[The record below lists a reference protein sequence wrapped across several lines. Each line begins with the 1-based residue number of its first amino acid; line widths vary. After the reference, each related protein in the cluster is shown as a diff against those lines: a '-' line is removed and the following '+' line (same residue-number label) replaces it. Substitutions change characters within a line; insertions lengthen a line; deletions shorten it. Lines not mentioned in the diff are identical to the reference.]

1 LRRLAVLLLLATAIA
16 AAPGPA
22 PRGYVQAVEFPYY
35 LYPRQL
41 WERELVWLKAIGVR
55 TIEFSIPWN
64 WHQVQPGR
72 YDLTG
77 ATTPRRDLAGLV
89 KILRRLELRAWVRP
103 LPPAPEWPSPNL
115 EGAAQRAWLRQL
127 EQLLATQTVSH
138 GGPIA
143 FSDSPIPGV
152 DAAAAPADPAEVSLV
167 DPGALAASREAI
179 HTGRKGIVWRHV
191 EDALY
196 PAGWTD
202 NEGALLRKG
211 AVGLSGDEQPATAAL
226 RREGAFLRN
235 WAPLIPGLQPIAL
248 PKPAAGAFPEGVTAF
263 EVTSMAASAVNITN
277 RSGTAFHDDLRVV
290 DPASKR
296 TLTLPGVTVP
306 AGQSLWLPLTVSL
319 GPGGLCRECEAFSA
333 AEHIIYATAELLSI
347 EYENGILAMEFAAPQ
362 QGEAILQLAREP
374 VGPFLAGGMPA
385 EFEWDDKTLRTRLK
399 IPAGKGPG
407 SRVRIGIAIEE
418 PETSAFFDEAH
429 RLVIGHKNSV
439 MTTYSSKEVAARSRL
454 RLPEGYSAVAKPKTP
469 NEIEYEISVPAEAVH
484 GDWANLAIEADGAT
498 LGRARL
504 QLFRPLSVRLVGA
517 MPLHFGAHTELVPEP
532 QVVAIDPRG
541 GGNVELA
548 IRNNFPGI
556 QTYRIEASGD
566 GLEFLPAKTE
576 VTVGA
581 TEERTVSLRA
591 FAKDGVAGLRDWRVK
606 VTGPATLDAPMRLL
620 ILPRGRTVAWSADL
634 DGDGGTEWVLES
646 ARARAVFSTQDGG
659 RWSEFTWKDGNV
671 NFLPEQ
677 GVFAGAG
684 RVEVR
689 ELGDALEFSTKA
701 GKRTVRLTDTTLT
714 VEQSTPLP
722 VDGLTPEKRGSAT
735 LSIERRSP
743 TTVVYRF
750 N

>member
-1 LRRLAVLLLLATAIA
+1 MTRLAVVLLVAASA
-16 AAPGPA
+16 AAPAPA
-22 PRGYVQAVEFPYY
+22 PREYVQAVEFPYY

-115 EGAAQRAWLRQL
+115 EGAAQRAWLKQL

-152 DAAAAPADPAEVSLV
+152 DAAAAPENPAEVSV
-167 DPGALAASREAI
+167 IDAGALAASREAI
-179 HTGRKGIVWRHV
+179 RAGRKAIVWRHV
-191 EDALY
+191 EDSLY
-196 PAGWTD
+196 PAGWTHD
-202 NEGALLRKG
+202 GGALLRKG

-226 RREGAFLRN
+226 RREGAFLRS
-235 WAPLIPGLQPIAL
+235 WAELLPGMQMVSL
-248 PKPAAGAFPEGVTAF
+248 PKPVAGAFPEGVTAF
-263 EVTSMAASAVNITN
+263 EMTSTVASAVSITN
-277 RSGTAFHDDLRVV
+277 RSGAAFHDDLRVIEPV
-290 DPASKR
+290 SKR
-296 TLTLPGVTVP
+296 TLTVPGVTVP
-306 AGQSLWLPLTVSL
+306 AGESLWLPLNVSI
-319 GPGGLCRECEAFSA
+319 GPGGLCRDCATFAA
-333 AEHIIYATAELLSI
+333 AEHIIYATAELVSI

-362 QGEAILQLAREP
+362 DGEAILQLAREP
-374 VGPFLAGGMPA
+374 VGPFLAAGKPT
-385 EFEWDDKTLRTRLK
+385 EFDWDDKTLRARLR

-407 SRVRIGIAIEE
+407 SRVRIGLAIEQ
-418 PETSAFFDEAH
+418 PETSAFFDETR
-429 RLVIGHKNSV
+429 RLVIGQKTTIL
-439 MTTYSSKEVAARSRL
+439 TTYSAKAVAARSRL
-454 RLPEGYSAVAKPKTP
+454 RLPEGYSATARTKSP
-469 NEIEYEISVPAEAVH
+469 NEIEYDIAVPADALH

-504 QLFRPLSVRLVGA
+504 QLFRPASVRLPGA
-517 MPLHFGAHTELVPEP
+517 MTLHFGARAELLTEP
-532 QVVAIDPRG
+532 QTIAIDPRG
-541 GGNVELA
+541 GANVELA

-566 GLEFLPAKTE
+566 GLEFLPPKTE
-576 VTVGA
+576 ITVGA
-581 TEERTVSLRA
+581 TAERTVSLRA
-591 FAKDGVAGLRDWRVK
+591 FAKEGASGLRDWRVK
-606 VTGPATLDAPMRLL
+606 VTGAATLDVPLRLL

-634 DGDGGTEWVLES
+634 DGDGAAEWVLES
-646 ARARAVFSTQDGG
+646 GRARAVFSTQDGG
-659 RWSEFTWKDGNV
+659 RWSEFTWKDGNI

-677 GVFAGAG
+677 GGFPGAG

-701 GKRTVRLTDTTLT
+701 WKRTVRLTDNTLT

-722 VDGLTPEKRGSAT
+722 ADNLVPEKRGSAT
-735 LSIERRSP
+735 LTIERRSP
-743 TTVVYRF
+743 TTAVYRF

>member
-1 LRRLAVLLLLATAIA
+1 MTRLAVALLVAASA
-16 AAPGPA
+16 AAPAPA
-22 PRGYVQAVEFPYY
+22 PREYVQAVEFPYY

-55 TIEFSIPWN
+55 TVEFSIPWN

-77 ATTPRRDLAGLV
+77 STTPRRDLAGLV

-103 LPPAPEWPSPNL
+103 LPPAPDWPSPNL
-115 EGAAQRAWLRQL
+115 DGAAQRAWLRQL

-152 DAAAAPADPAEVSLV
+152 DAAAAPADPAEVSV
-167 DPGALAASREAI
+167 MDPGALAASREAI
-179 HTGRKGIVWRHV
+179 HAGRKGIVWRHV
-191 EDALY
+191 EDSLY
-196 PAGWTD
+196 PAGWTPD
-202 NEGALLRKG
+202 GGALLRLG

-226 RREGAFLRN
+226 RREGALLRN
-235 WAPLIPGLQPIAL
+235 WAGLIPGMERVAL
-248 PKPAAGAFPEGVTAF
+248 PKPASGAFPEGVTAF
-263 EVTSMAASAVNITN
+263 EATSATASAVSITN
-277 RSGTAFHDDLRVV
+277 RSGTAFHDDLRVI

-296 TLTLPGVTVP
+296 TLVIPGLKVP
-306 AGQSLWLPLTVSL
+306 AGQSLWLPLNVSI
-319 GPGGLCRECEAFSA
+319 GPAGLCRECAAFSA

-347 EYENGILAMEFAAPQ
+347 EYENGILAMEFAAPEE
-362 QGEAILQLAREP
+362 GEAILQLARQP
-374 VGPFLAGGMPA
+374 VGPFLAAGKPT
-385 EFEWDDKTLRTRLK
+385 EFDWDDKALRARLQ

-418 PETSAFFDEAH
+418 PETSAFFDEAR
-429 RLVIGHKNSV
+429 RLIVGHKNTV
-439 MTTYSSKEVAARSRL
+439 LTTYSAKAVAARSRL
-454 RLPEGYSAVAKPKTP
+454 RLPEGYTATARTKSP
-469 NEIEYEISVPAEAVH
+469 NEIEYEIAVPADALH

-504 QLFRPLSVRLVGA
+504 QLFRPASVRLPGA
-517 MPLHFGAHTELVPEP
+517 MTLHFGAHTELAAEP
-532 QVVAIDPRG
+532 PTISVDPRG
-541 GGNVELA
+541 GANVEVA

-556 QTYRIEASGD
+556 QTYRVEVSGD

-581 TEERTVSLRA
+581 AAERTVSLRA

-606 VTGPATLDAPMRLL
+606 VTGAATLDAPMRLL

-634 DGDGGTEWVLES
+634 DGDGAAEWVLES
-646 ARARAVFSTQDGG
+646 GRARAVFSTQDGG

-677 GVFAGAG
+677 GAFVGAG
-684 RVEVR
+684 RVDVR
-689 ELGDALEFSTKA
+689 EVGDALEFSTKTW
-701 GKRTVRLTDTTLT
+701 KRTVRLTDATLT
-714 VEQSTPLP
+714 VEQSTALP
-722 VDGLTPEKRGSAT
+722 PDNLVPEKRGSAT
-735 LSIERRSP
+735 LTIERRSP
-743 TTVVYRF
+743 TTAVYRF